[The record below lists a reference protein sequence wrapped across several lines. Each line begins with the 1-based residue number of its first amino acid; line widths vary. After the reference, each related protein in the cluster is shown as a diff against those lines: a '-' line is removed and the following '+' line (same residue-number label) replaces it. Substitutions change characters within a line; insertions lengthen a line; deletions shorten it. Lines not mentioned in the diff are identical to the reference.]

1 MLENITKKFVA
12 KSQEI
17 LLDNLVGIYLH
28 GSAVMGC
35 FNEKKS
41 DIDLLIVVN
50 KAITNE
56 VKRKY
61 MDMVV
66 ELNTYAPEKGIE
78 MSIVKRD
85 VCKPFIYPTPFELH
99 FSNAHLQWYKENPT
113 DYVEKMNGVDK
124 DLAAHFTIIYHRG
137 KCLYG
142 EEIKDVFAEVNKEFY
157 FDSIWNDIEN
167 AEEEIKTNPTYIIL
181 NLCRVL
187 AYRKDGVILSKR
199 EGGKWGIDHVPK
211 KDHDLILQA
220 LDEYSSDRLMKWK
233 DDCAQEYA
241 SYMLEE
247 IKG

>member
-99 FSNAHLQWYKENPT
+99 FSNAHLQWYKENST

-167 AEEEIKTNPTYIIL
+167 A
-181 NLCRVL
+181 
-187 AYRKDGVILSKR
+187 
-199 EGGKWGIDHVPK
+199 
-211 KDHDLILQA
+211 
-220 LDEYSSDRLMKWK
+220 
-233 DDCAQEYA
+233 
-241 SYMLEE
+241 
-247 IKG
+247 

>member
-78 MSIVKRD
+78 MSIVKGMYVNRS
-85 VCKPFIYPTPFELH
+85 FIPRRLNYIFLTH
-99 FSNAHLQWYKENPT
+99 IY
-113 DYVEKMNGVDK
+113 NG
-124 DLAAHFTIIYHRG
+124 T
-137 KCLYG
+137 
-142 EEIKDVFAEVNKEFY
+142 
-157 FDSIWNDIEN
+157 
-167 AEEEIKTNPTYIIL
+167 
-181 NLCRVL
+181 
-187 AYRKDGVILSKR
+187 
-199 EGGKWGIDHVPK
+199 K
-211 KDHDLILQA
+211 KIPQIM
-220 LDEYSSDRLMKWK
+220 SRR
-233 DDCAQEYA
+233 
-241 SYMLEE
+241 
-247 IKG
+247 